1 MRRTS
6 LTLCFVAIAGIVAA
20 CGDNQ
25 TPPPAKGN
33 YVGAPPA
40 PLPCV
45 PNLDGKIDSNE
56 LQPIYGVTANFLV
69 SPQGKT
75 RTVDQ
80 IGAVRDGKTLWAFNV
95 DLPDDQLFKLTG
107 TPLTGKWYAD
117 KFPGLENPVVLPLDA
132 AGNFE
137 AIYTHDAQALYLHG
151 TASKAQAVNTYLPY
165 DKPVA
170 LYRFPLTVGSAYI
183 ASADVKN
190 GSYQGLPYAGHDT
203 YDVKVD
209 AAGSVILS
217 DISVQQALRVKTKVT
232 IAPAAGIVTVTRQ
245 TNFLFECVG
254 EIVRLTSVPGEE
266 DENFTNAAEV
276 RRLGLSVNE

>member
-6 LTLCFVAIAGIVAA
+6 LTLCFVAAAAIVVA

-33 YVGAPPA
+33 YVGAPPT

-56 LQPIYGVTANFLV
+56 LQPIFGVTANFLV

-75 RTVDQ
+75 RTADQ
-80 IGAVRDGKTLWAFNV
+80 IGVVRDGKTIWDFSV
-95 DLPDDQLFKLTG
+95 DLSDDQIFKSTG
-107 TPLTGKWYAD
+107 MPLTGKWYAD

-132 AGNFE
+132 AGNME
-137 AIYTHDAQALYLHG
+137 AVYTHDSQALYLHG
-151 TASKAQAVNTYLPY
+151 LASKTQAVNTYLPY

-170 LYRFPLTVGSAYI
+170 LYRFPLQVGSSYTAI
-183 ASADVKN
+183 SDVKN
-190 GSYQGLPYAGHDT
+190 GSFQGLPYAGRDQ
-203 YDVKVD
+203 YEVKVD

-217 DISVQQALRVKTKVT
+217 DFSVQQALRVKTKAT
-232 IAPAAGIVTVTRQ
+232 ISPAAGIVTVTRQ

>member
-6 LTLCFVAIAGIVAA
+6 LTLCFFAIAGIAAA

-56 LQPIYGVTANFLV
+56 LQPIFGVTANFLV

-80 IGAVRDGKTLWAFNV
+80 VGAVRDGKNLWAFNV
-95 DLPDDQLFKLTG
+95 DLPDDQVFKSTG
-107 TPLTGKWYAD
+107 TVLTGKWYE
-117 KFPGLENPVVLPLDA
+117 KHFPGLDHPVVLPLDA
-132 AGNFE
+132 AGNME
-137 AIYTHDAQALYLHG
+137 AVYTHNDKGLYLNG
-151 TASKAQAVNTYLPY
+151 IASKTEAVNTYLPY
-165 DKPVA
+165 VNPVPI
-170 LYRFPLTVGSAYI
+170 YRFPLTVGSGYI
-183 ASADVKN
+183 EGSDVKD
-190 GSYQGLPYAGHDT
+190 GMFQGLPYAGHDT
-203 YDVKVD
+203 YDVRVD
-209 AAGSVILS
+209 AAGEVILS
-217 DISVQQALRVKTKVT
+217 DFSVQQALRVHTKAT

-245 TNFLFECVG
+245 TQFLFECIG